1 MSDHLRHTRA
11 FSALDSLLRKRKI
24 IVNSSGMHSTRWI
37 VGVGLGVI
45 ERFVIVLL
53 KDDDDDARVR
63 SKNRG
68 HVQMYIKL

>member
-24 IVNSSGMHSTRWI
+24 IVNSSGMHSTRWV
-37 VGVGLGVI
+37 VGVGLGVF

-53 KDDDDDARVR
+53 
-63 SKNRG
+63 NRK
-68 HVQMYIKL
+68 VAVVVVEKIP